1 MIKGIVRVNIHN
13 WTELTLNILESQF
26 PGFYDLFLGF
36 DFFDFEKVVF
46 LIDLNEFDFLIDS
59 VDLGKE

>member
-26 PGFYDLFLGF
+26 HGFYDLFLGF